1 MTGEAQTGPAAAW
14 RKALGEGRLLLQR
27 DPASGDAIFPPRPM
41 GAAPVEWIEASGMGR
56 VYSATVVRPR
66 PPEAPYNVV
75 LVDLAEGARMM
86 ARVEAAPDAVRIG
99 MAVRARIVEDAGA
112 PLVVF
117 DPA

>member
-27 DPASGDAIFPPRPM
+27 DPTSGDAIFPPRPM
-41 GAAPVEWIEASGMGR
+41 GEAAVEWIEASGLGH
-56 VYSATVVRPR
+56 VYSATVVRPK
-66 PPEAPYNVV
+66 PPESPYNVV

-86 ARVEAAPDAVRIG
+86 ARVEVAPDAVRIG
-99 MAVRARIVEDAGA
+99 MAVRARIVEEAGA
-112 PLVVF
+112 PLIVF